1 MSISSE
7 SNRCPA
13 SNMISTGEAASM
25 IGVCKKT
32 LYRWER
38 SGKIQ
43 PAFRTAGNHR
53 RYDRRVILILIRQ
66 WREDGEG
73 DGDDDA
79 SRNDNLANAAIYARV
94 SSTRQKQSGDLDRQ
108 ADALASYC
116 EGRGLRVSRAY
127 SDVGSGINDG
137 RRGLM
142 KLLKDVSRGH
152 HDVVVV
158 NYQDRLSRFGV
169 NVIRE
174 FLSSWGVELVV
185 VNKSIDVDDPNA
197 ELIEDLMSILYS
209 FMGRIYR
216 KRRGKNVGKQRP

>member
-1 MSISSE
+1 M
-7 SNRCPA
+7 
-13 SNMISTGEAASM
+13 M
-25 IGVCKKT
+25 GVCKKT

-38 SGKIQ
+38 SGKVL

-53 RYDRRVILILIRQ
+53 RYDRRVILVLIRQ
-66 WREDGEG
+66 LGADVEGNGDGEV
-73 DGDDDA
+73 
-79 SRNDNLANAAIYARV
+79 SRKANLANAAIYARV

-108 ADALASYC
+108 ASTLASYC
-116 EGRGLRVSRAY
+116 EGRGFRVSRAY

-137 RRGLM
+137 RRGLL
-142 KLLKDVSRGH
+142 KLLKDVSRGY

-185 VNKSIDVDDPNA
+185 VNKSIDADDPNA

-216 KRRGKNVGKQRP
+216 KRRGKHVGKP

>member
-1 MSISSE
+1 
-7 SNRCPA
+7 
-13 SNMISTGEAASM
+13 M
-25 IGVCKKT
+25 IGVCKKS

-53 RYDRRVILILIRQ
+53 RYDRRVILVLIRQ
-66 WREDGEG
+66 WGGDGEG
-73 DGDDDA
+73 NGDDEV

-108 ADALASYC
+108 ASTLASYC
-116 EGRGLRVSRAY
+116 EGRGFRVSRVY

-137 RRGLM
+137 RRGLL
-142 KLLKDVSRGH
+142 KLLKDVARGY
-152 HDVVVV
+152 HDAVVV

-174 FLSSWGVELVV
+174 FLSSWWWLTSRSIQMILPRSSSRTSCRSCTRSWAGSTGSAGGSTLESHDRERGVEI
-185 VNKSIDVDDPNA
+185 S
-197 ELIEDLMSILYS
+197 LILGTVS
-209 FMGRIYR
+209 F
-216 KRRGKNVGKQRP
+216 

>member
-1 MSISSE
+1 MSIASE
-7 SNRCPA
+7 PNRCLA
-13 SNMISTGEAASM
+13 SNMISTGDAASM
-25 IGVCKKT
+25 LGVCKKT
-32 LYRWER
+32 MYRWEE
-38 SGKIQ
+38 SGKLL
-43 PAFRTAGNHR
+43 PAFRTPGNHR
-53 RYDRRVILILIRQ
+53 RYDRRVILVLIRQ
-66 WREDGEG
+66 H
-73 DGDDDA
+73 DDDDGSSDEVEVTRSEA
-79 SRNDNLANAAIYARV
+79 VANAAIYARV

-108 ADALASYC
+108 ASTISSYC
-116 EGRGLRVSRAY
+116 EGRGFRVSRVY

-142 KLLKDVSRGH
+142 KLLKDVARGH

-169 NVIRE
+169 NVIWE
-174 FLSSWGVELVV
+174 FLSSWGVKLVV

-216 KRRGKNVGKQRP
+216 KRRGKHVGRPGP

>member
-1 MSISSE
+1 
-7 SNRCPA
+7 
-13 SNMISTGEAASM
+13 M

-38 SGKIQ
+38 SGKIL
-43 PAFRTAGNHR
+43 PAFRTVGNHR
-53 RYDRRVILILIRQ
+53 RYERRVILVLIRQ
-66 WREDGEG
+66 WDGDGEG
-73 DGDDDA
+73 NGDEGV
-79 SRNDNLANAAIYARV
+79 SRNKNLVNAAIYARV
-94 SSTRQKQSGDLDRQ
+94 SSTRQKQSGDLARQ
-108 ADALASYC
+108 ASSLASYC
-116 EGRGLRVSRAY
+116 SGRGYRVSRLY

-137 RRGLM
+137 RRGLL
-142 KLLKDVSRGH
+142 KLLKDVARGY

-185 VNKSIDVDDPNA
+185 VNKSIDSNDPNA

-216 KRRGKNVGKQRP
+216 KRRGKHVRKQ